1 MSNDT
6 TYISFNALVDPTTS
20 NALLGTI
27 GGEVNNGVRKIYL
40 MLSTPG
46 GSTAHGITIY
56 NTLRALP
63 VELTTHNTG
72 QVNSIGNVIY
82 LAGEIRYAC
91 PVSSF
96 MFHGV
101 GFDIEK
107 TRLEEKHLVEKL
119 DSLRSDQGLLTD
131 IIDERTDI
139 NAQEA
144 GDLFLHMAF
153 MNPQEAQSRGFV
165 HEIRDPQVPQGARF
179 LQLVFG
185 R

>member
-6 TYISFNALVDPTTS
+6 TYISFNAVVDPTTS
-20 NALLGTI
+20 NALLGAI
-27 GGEVNNGVRKIYL
+27 GKEVSNGVGKIYL

-46 GSTAHGITIY
+46 GNTMHGITIY

-63 VELTTHNTG
+63 IELTTHNTG

-82 LAGEIRYAC
+82 LAGEVRYAC

-96 MFHGV
+96 MFHGA
-101 GFDIEK
+101 GFEIEK

-119 DSLRSDQGLLTD
+119 GSLRNDQGLITD

-139 NAQEA
+139 NAKEA
-144 GDLFLHMAF
+144 GDLFLRMAF
-153 MNPQEAQSRGFV
+153 INPQEAQDRGIV
-165 HEIRDPQVPQGARF
+165 HEIREAQVPQGARF
-179 LQLVFG
+179 LQLVFVK
-185 R
+185 